1 LNHTDRIKAEILAVG
16 CSMLDKGLVA
26 GTWGNISARIPGTQH
41 IAVTPSGKGYREI
54 TADDVVVVDGTGIVI
69 AGSFKPSS
77 ELPLHLAIYNARPD
91 IQAIIH
97 THSVFASACAVA
109 HKCIPPIIEDLVQLS
124 GGSVDVA
131 TYALPGT
138 DTLAKNVV
146 AALGKKNAVLMAN
159 HGVVGCGQSL
169 AEGMMACE
177 LVEKAAQIF
186 IYANQIGGAQ
196 ALSDEDVEVMHKF
209 YVEYYRKRQ
218 QGREV

>member
-1 LNHTDRIKAEILAVG
+1 LIHTQRIKAEILTVG
-16 CSMLDKGLVA
+16 CAMLDKKLVS
-26 GTWGNISARIPGTQH
+26 GTWGNISSRIPGTKL

-54 TADDVVVVDGTGIVI
+54 TVADVVVVDAAGTIIEGNL
-69 AGSFKPSS
+69 KPSS
-77 ELPLHLAIYNARPD
+77 ELPLHLAIYSARPD

-97 THSVFASACAVA
+97 THSIFASACAVA
-109 HKCIPPIIEDLVQLS
+109 HKNIPPIIEDLVQLS

-131 TYALPGT
+131 AYALPGT
-138 DTLAKNVV
+138 DELAQNVV
-146 AALGKKNAVLMAN
+146 VALDKKNAVLMAN

-169 AEGMMACE
+169 AEGMLACE

-196 ALSDEDVEVMHKF
+196 TLSDEDIGVMHKF
-209 YVEYYRKRQ
+209 YVEYYRERQ